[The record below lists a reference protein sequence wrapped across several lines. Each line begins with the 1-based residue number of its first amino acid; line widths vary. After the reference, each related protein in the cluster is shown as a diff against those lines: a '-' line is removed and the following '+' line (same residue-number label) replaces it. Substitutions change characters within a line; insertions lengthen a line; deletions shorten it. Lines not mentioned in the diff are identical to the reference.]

1 MIDLSGKR
9 VLIVEEEAFI
19 RLIEEDALILAGCD
33 VIGPARTFEE
43 ASLLIEGNK
52 VDAALVD
59 GTIHGVPAYQ
69 FADELRR
76 RNIPFAICTAHGLYR
91 SKGVP
96 VRPFR
101 DAVFLDKPFWAEQMI
116 QTFEVLL
123 QSRARSRCTT
133 A

>member
-1 MIDLSGKR
+1 LIDLSGKR
-9 VLIVEEEAFI
+9 VLIVEEDASI
-19 RLIEEDALILAGCD
+19 GLLEEDALICAGCD

-43 ASLLIEGNK
+43 ALRLIEGSK

-59 GTIHGVPAYQ
+59 GTIHDVPADQ

-76 RNIPFAICTAHGLYR
+76 SNIPFAICTAHGLYR

-96 VRPFR
+96 AHPFR
-101 DAVFLDKPFWAEQMI
+101 GAVFLDKPFRAEQII
-116 QTFEVLL
+116 QTLEVLL
-123 QSRARSRCTT
+123 QSRARRRSTT